1 MFWLSWRNGFLTSLK
16 EHHNMNRF
24 STIRG
29 LLVAAAVLCPATTL
43 LAQAKVAIVN
53 MQRAVIETA
62 EIKKAQGEMETKYH
76 PRQAQMEKL
85 QGEIRQ
91 LQQQLQSMAGKLT
104 PAAEQD
110 LNIQAQRK
118 QKEMQRL
125 GEDLQADVDRE
136 RNEILGKTSQRM
148 QEVVKKLA
156 EEKGLDVVVDV
167 NSAIYF
173 KPVLELTAEAIAAYD
188 KAHPAK

>member
-1 MFWLSWRNGFLTSLK
+1 
-16 EHHNMNRF
+16 MNRF

-43 LAQAKVAIVN
+43 LAQVKVAIVN
-53 MQRAVIETA
+53 MQKAVIETA
-62 EIKKAQGEMETKYH
+62 EIKKAQGEMEVKYR

-85 QGEIRQ
+85 QAEIRQ

-104 PAAEQD
+104 PSAEQD
-110 LNIQAQRK
+110 LTVQGQRK

-136 RNEILGKTSQRM
+136 RNEILARTSQRM

-156 EEKGLDVVVDV
+156 DGKGLDMVVDV
-167 NSAIYF
+167 NSTIFF
-173 KPVLELTAEAIAAYD
+173 KPALEITTESIAAYD
-188 KAHPAK
+188 KAYPPK

>member
-1 MFWLSWRNGFLTSLK
+1 MI
-16 EHHNMNRF
+16 RF

-53 MQRAVIETA
+53 MQKAVIESA
-62 EIKKAQGEMETKYH
+62 EIKKAQGEMEVKYR

-104 PAAEQD
+104 PSAEQD
-110 LNIQAQRK
+110 LTVQGQRK

-136 RNEILGKTSQRM
+136 RNEILARTSQRM
-148 QEVVKKLA
+148 QEVVRKLA
-156 EEKGLDVVVDV
+156 DVKGLDVVVDA
-167 NSAIYF
+167 NSTIFF
-173 KPVLELTAEAIAAYD
+173 KPALEITADVIAAYD
-188 KAHPAK
+188 KAYPAK